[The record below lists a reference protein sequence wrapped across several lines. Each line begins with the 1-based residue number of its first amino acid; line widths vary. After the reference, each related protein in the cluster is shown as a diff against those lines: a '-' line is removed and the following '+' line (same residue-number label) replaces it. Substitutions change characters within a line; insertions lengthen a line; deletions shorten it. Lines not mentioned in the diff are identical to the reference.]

1 MVVEYSVSKTD
12 VNSNIVFFQEAVEKN
27 HPYIMVFRKKNLKYM
42 VTMLLFSKFPTED
55 LTVFQ
60 LFTPKNNNTMHGK
73 LYKSQFLLSKKYDRT
88 QYSSLVLLVQ

>member
-1 MVVEYSVSKTD
+1 M
-12 VNSNIVFFQEAVEKN
+12 
-27 HPYIMVFRKKNLKYM
+27 KKNLTQQFSTRNVGKIWKESSLYYDISKKKKNFKYM
-42 VTMLLFSKFPTED
+42 VTMLLFPEFPTEE

-60 LFTPKNNNTMHGK
+60 LFTPKNNNTMHWK